1 MLPDTLYWVIN
12 GEGGSNPGGVAVG
25 TKGAVHVT
33 EIHTVIVFN
42 SQANKIQF
50 LLNSKHFFFKYPGIK
65 TKFENFEIYSII
77 SFDLVIK

>member
-33 EIHTVIVFN
+33 EIHIATVFN

-50 LLNSKHFFFKYPGIK
+50 LLNSKHFFFLNIK